1 MAGKSHG
8 CCHIRYDPA
17 VIGAVASISHHYIRI
32 TVFDFPVKFRR
43 FPYLVSSKAEGQHII
58 PFYIKMVITIVT

>member
-8 CCHIRYDPA
+8 CCHIGYDPA

-32 TVFDFPVKFRR
+32 TVFDFPVKFCCL
-43 FPYLVSSKAEGQHII
+43 PYLVSSKAEGKHII
-58 PFYIKMVITIVT
+58 PFYIEMVITIVT